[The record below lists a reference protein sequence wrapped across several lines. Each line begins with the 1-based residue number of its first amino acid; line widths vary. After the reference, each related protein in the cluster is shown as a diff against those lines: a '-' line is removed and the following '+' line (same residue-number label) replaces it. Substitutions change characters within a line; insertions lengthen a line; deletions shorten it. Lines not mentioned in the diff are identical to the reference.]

1 MVLRCPNL
9 STGGVV
15 VKKVSLLL
23 VIVFLSLVGVRP
35 AMADMGMQCT
45 EDMTTVASLRMCV
58 QHAYDQG
65 FIYNKGVAKSLLTQL
80 DNAQAAVDAGQTG
93 VAISMLQTFIVQVE
107 SLAGVQID
115 PDHAQHMVHHAEM
128 VIEALAAQ

>member
-1 MVLRCPNL
+1 
-9 STGGVV
+9 

-23 VIVFLSLVGVRP
+23 AVVILSLVGVRP
-35 AMADMGMQCT
+35 ALADTEMQCT
-45 EDMTTVASLRMCV
+45 ADMTTIASLEMCV

-80 DNAQAAVDAGQTG
+80 DNVQAAVDAGQTG
-93 VAISMLQTFIVQVE
+93 VAISILQAFIVQVE

-115 PDHAQHMVHHAEM
+115 PDHAQHMVQHAEM
-128 VIEALAAQ
+128 VIAALSGQ

>member
-1 MVLRCPNL
+1 ML
-9 STGGVV
+9 
-15 VKKVSLLL
+15 KKVTFVLAL
-23 VIVFLSLVGVRP
+23 VMLSLVGARP
-35 AMADMGMQCT
+35 ALADMEMQCT
-45 EDMTTVASLRMCV
+45 EDMTTVASLQMCV

-65 FIYNKGVAKSLLTQL
+65 FIYNKGVATSLLTQL

-93 VAISMLQTFIVQVE
+93 VAISILQTFIVQVE